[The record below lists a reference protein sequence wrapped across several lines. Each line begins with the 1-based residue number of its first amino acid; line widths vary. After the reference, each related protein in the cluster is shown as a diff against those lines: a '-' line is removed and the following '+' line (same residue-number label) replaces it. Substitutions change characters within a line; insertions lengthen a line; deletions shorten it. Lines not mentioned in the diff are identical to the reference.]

1 MCTVVDYN
9 VDVCVCV
16 NHTTDQVSRSKPALV
31 MSIKIFYN
39 ISAVHHAVYACLLF
53 QPSAMIVNV
62 HAFSQS
68 MREELLQRRRERE
81 KACCASE
88 TAAEKDK
95 RLRRDQEWRAAE
107 TKEQR
112 GARLQRKHSRQSE
125 NIPTKT
131 DEQHV
136 VSLIGMR
143 ERLER
148 VSRQKASQ
156 TRQDESKSK

>member
-1 MCTVVDYN
+1 
-9 VDVCVCV
+9 
-16 NHTTDQVSRSKPALV
+16 
-31 MSIKIFYN
+31 
-39 ISAVHHAVYACLLF
+39 
-53 QPSAMIVNV
+53 MIVNV

-88 TAAEKDK
+88 TTAEKDK
-95 RLRRDQEWRAAE
+95 RLRRRDQEWRAAE

-112 GARLQRKHSRQSE
+112 GARLQRKRSRQSE

-136 VSLIGMR
+136 VSLIVMR